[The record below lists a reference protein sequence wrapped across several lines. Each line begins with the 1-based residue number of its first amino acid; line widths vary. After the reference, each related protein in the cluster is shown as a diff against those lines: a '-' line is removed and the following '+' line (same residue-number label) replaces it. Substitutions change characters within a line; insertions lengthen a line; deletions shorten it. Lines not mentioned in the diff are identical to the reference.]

1 MEIKQIEY
9 FLKVVEKGSFS
20 EAAAAL
26 FISQSSLSKQIL
38 SLEKELSFP
47 LFDRSRRRIALTPAG
62 EEFLKHAR
70 LLENE
75 YAAMLADVKIFQTSP
90 KLSIA
95 AFPVIAQYGI
105 LIHITRFKQLHP
117 EIELS
122 LEEREA
128 AEIFPAMNNGQYDLA
143 LTRDNYLDNERFDSL
158 EVLQDHLVA
167 VLSRQHRLAGKP
179 EIDLAEL
186 RGENFI
192 MFDKGTLVHELA
204 RDACR
209 QAGFE
214 PHIFYASLRVES
226 ILSLVA
232 ANSGVALMMKKVV
245 DYHQNPDLVQIP
257 LKENVE
263 SRVVI
268 AWPRHRKLSISA
280 TRFIEFLKKSAA
292 SRKE

>member
-26 FISQSSLSKQIL
+26 YISQSSLSKQIL
-38 SLEKELSFP
+38 SLEKELSFL
-47 LFDRSRRRIALTPAG
+47 LFDRSRRKIALTPAG
-62 EEFLKHAR
+62 EEFLQHAR

-75 YAAMLADVKIFQTSP
+75 YAAMLADLKEFRTTP
-90 KLSIA
+90 ALSIA

-105 LIHITRFKQLHP
+105 LSYITRFKELHP
-117 EIELS
+117 EIQFT

-128 AEIFPAMNNGQYDLA
+128 AEIFPAMNNSQYDLA
-143 LTRDNYLDNERFDSL
+143 FTRDSYLDNERYNSL

-167 VLSRQHRLAGKP
+167 VLSKRHPLADRSQ
-179 EIDLAEL
+179 ISLAEL
-186 RGENFI
+186 CGENFI

-214 PHIFYASLRVES
+214 PRIFYASLRVES

-232 ANSGVALMMKKVV
+232 ANSGVALMMKKVF
-245 DYHQNPDLVQIP
+245 DYHQYPDLVEIP
-257 LKENVE
+257 LKENIE
-263 SRVVI
+263 SRVVL
-268 AWPRHRKLSISA
+268 AWLKHRKLPPMA
-280 TRFIEFLKKSAA
+280 AVFIEFIKKSVAPG
-292 SRKE
+292 RE